1 MQSVIDCMV
10 ELNPHQIKH
19 IQKTQPDF
27 RCVFNCW
34 NSLRVI
40 IVLAIDTLLSVSLNT
55 HTETLSR
62 QYFTIAQHTFFRFK
76 PRNIVL
82 SKEPSAEEKHAAA
95 VAKAARRAEIMK
107 ENDEKLALESAV
119 ATAVG
124 SGNNSKGGSG
134 ANSGGGSGV
143 ASGTGSAKHNKPP
156 AKESAAVD
164 VALDT
169 VESTDSVDEAEKR
182 DTFAENSPSPSP
194 APSAPQSPLRDGTE
208 RSQLLDDE
216 GNVIP
221 MLKEIGPGL
230 STIVESND
238 NDSGTSTP
246 TSQRS
251 FVRESTTPSLF
262 MQAQRNLSK
271 SSGVNILNLESPSNT
286 NNPSKPGFNDSGS
299 DLGIDAEPMEI
310 NTDLAQ
316 GAEDNNLA
324 DVSDTQSPTNSNHLT
339 RSNTAESKEGYN
351 LSGANSGSNLE
362 NLTNL
367 TSAARLTS
375 GVAASAAAGAGAGT
389 GAGMK
394 PPGTPYT
401 ETGTEPD
408 RHYMSGRSPFF
419 YFLVI

>member
-1 MQSVIDCMV
+1 M
-10 ELNPHQIKH
+10 P
-19 IQKTQPDF
+19 
-27 RCVFNCW
+27 
-34 NSLRVI
+34 
-40 IVLAIDTLLSVSLNT
+40 
-55 HTETLSR
+55 
-62 QYFTIAQHTFFRFK
+62 FFRFK

-95 VAKAARRAEIMK
+95 VAKATRRAEIMK

-134 ANSGGGSGV
+134 TNSGGGSGV

-156 AKESAAVD
+156 AKENASADA
-164 VALDT
+164 ALDT
-169 VESTDSVDEAEKR
+169 VESTDSADEAEKR
-182 DTFAENSPSPSP
+182 DAFAENSPLLSP
-194 APSAPQSPLRDGTE
+194 APSAPHSPLRDGTHAN
-208 RSQLLDDE
+208 QLLDDE

-251 FVRESTTPSLF
+251 FVRESTTPTLF
-262 MQAQRNLSK
+262 MQAQRNRSK
-271 SSGVNILNLESPSNT
+271 GSGVNILNLESPSNT
-286 NNPSKPGFNDSGS
+286 NNPGKPGFNDSGS

-316 GAEDNNLA
+316 SAEDNNLA
-324 DVSDTQSPTNSNHLT
+324 DGSDTQSPSNSNHLS

-351 LSGANSGSNLE
+351 LSGANSGSNLD
-362 NLTNL
+362 NL
-367 TSAARLTS
+367 TSAARSAS
-375 GVAASAAAGAGAGT
+375 GVAAGAGT

-408 RHYMSGRSPFF
+408 RHYMSGRFQLFLLFF
-419 YFLVI
+419 GNFDIAFVDCCFSLDITFTAA